1 MNYSIL
7 SSVRTKTK
15 SIASMD
21 LHNSRIFDSLKTA
34 RKFKSRHNLD
44 NVYFAFRW
52 FTSGYRFENSAR
64 AQKCIR
70 KIGENFKVE
79 KTEKSLEISVFSC
92 LHLFQALN
100 LARLLHLDV
109 EWMARFAIVR
119 GRSRKFIK
127 ACCFLKSHRFLP
139 LSVLG
144 NRSKTLLLP
153 IICKRTDLPIASRLR
168 SEGTSLKSHRLNSA

>member
-100 LARLLHLDV
+100 L
-109 EWMARFAIVR
+109 
-119 GRSRKFIK
+119 
-127 ACCFLKSHRFLP
+127 
-139 LSVLG
+139 
-144 NRSKTLLLP
+144 
-153 IICKRTDLPIASRLR
+153 
-168 SEGTSLKSHRLNSA
+168 